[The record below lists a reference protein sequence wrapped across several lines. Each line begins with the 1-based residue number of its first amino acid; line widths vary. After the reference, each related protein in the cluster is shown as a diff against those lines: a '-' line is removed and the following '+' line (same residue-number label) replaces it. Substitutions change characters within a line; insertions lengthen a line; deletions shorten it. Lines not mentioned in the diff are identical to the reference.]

1 MFNFRPTTLRQSNT
15 TPQVAVRRQGFGG
28 HFVDT
33 PPPFIQET
41 KEDNKIERINKPTKK
56 KRKKRKN
63 KKK

>member
-41 KEDNKIERINKPTKK
+41 KEDNKIERINKPTN
-56 KRKKRKN
+56 RDN
-63 KKK
+63 DNTNN